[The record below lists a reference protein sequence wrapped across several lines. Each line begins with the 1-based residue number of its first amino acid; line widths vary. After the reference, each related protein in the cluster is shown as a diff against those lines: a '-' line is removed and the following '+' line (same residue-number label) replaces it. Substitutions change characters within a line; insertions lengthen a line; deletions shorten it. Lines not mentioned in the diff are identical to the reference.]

1 MPTHTHDFGNHHN
14 GYSRSKTALVQSVSG
29 SSETASSMVWNLETI
44 SALSKIT
51 IFKDAILLSGLGSL
65 MICTHELTIL
75 NKPKEMIRYCKSF
88 SYGGVTLS
96 NIVAN
101 NLTHV
106 SVPIENGKIIPIM
119 GILYHPH
126 HMGISLH
133 PHHGHFPT
141 TCYN

>member
-1 MPTHTHDFGNHHN
+1 
-14 GYSRSKTALVQSVSG
+14 
-29 SSETASSMVWNLETI
+29 
-44 SALSKIT
+44 
-51 IFKDAILLSGLGSL
+51 

-106 SVPIENGKIIPIM
+106 SVPIENGKIIPI
-119 GILYHPH
+119 IWAFHFIPI
-126 HMGISLH
+126 MGISQQRA
-133 PHHGHFPT
+133 T
-141 TCYN
+141 TKHKQPIN